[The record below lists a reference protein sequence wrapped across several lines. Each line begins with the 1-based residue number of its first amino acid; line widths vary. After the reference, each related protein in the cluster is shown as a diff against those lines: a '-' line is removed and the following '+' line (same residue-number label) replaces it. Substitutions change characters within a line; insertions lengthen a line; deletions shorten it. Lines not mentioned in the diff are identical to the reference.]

1 MGAVL
6 IQAVFTAPAAE
17 VVFIAPDGAAEAAVS
32 AAPAAAGI
40 PG

>member
-6 IQAVFTAPAAE
+6 IQAVFTVRAEAVFTAP
-17 VVFIAPDGAAEAAVS
+17 AAEAAVFT
-32 AAPAAAGI
+32 APAAAGI

>member
-6 IQAVFTAPAAE
+6 IQAVFTVRAEAAVFTAP
-17 VVFIAPDGAAEAAVS
+17 AAEAAVFI
-32 AAPAAAGI
+32 APAAAGI